1 MSVRLRAAG
10 IAWFFLTIGCYTLLA
25 PIDGPSSIGAPVLS
39 RTAAIVLAASLVI
52 AALLAAGSLRGEL
65 GDDGAHAARPVFG
78 LWLGALVL
86 AGIFS
91 FLPGRSWSFLALA
104 ILSAAGSL
112 ALVRWWREP
121 SVARAVVRT
130 YLWGGLVL
138 VALALAMEIAHRPT
152 AVYAANLGRATG
164 LFVTP
169 NQFAAWLIT
178 FLATSCGIALA
189 ARRRGLR
196 SLAACGALLAAIDL
210 AATFSLGGWTG
221 GCAALLAALWWLGR
235 KRLAALGAAI
245 AVVLVAV
252 AIVSPALV
260 RHRASERF
268 VRLDAIRAGIQMAA
282 LFPFTGVGPLA
293 YPQVYPLV
301 RVPSSTE
308 DAAIAEHP
316 HDVTISLLAETGLAG
331 LAAIVAGWALA
342 GRAIVRGFRQATPQ
356 TRTLIACIGAG
367 IAGRFV
373 HGFVDLVGALE
384 LAYVWFPFAALLLA
398 LARDGVA
405 AEVL

>member
-1 MSVRLRAAG
+1 MNLLARAAA
-10 IAWFFLTIGCYTLLA
+10 IAWFFLAIGCYTLLA

-39 RTAAIVLAASLVI
+39 RSAAIVLAASLVI
-52 AALLAAGSLRGEL
+52 AALVAAASLRAAL
-65 GDDGAHAARPVFG
+65 DDDGVRAARPVLG
-78 LWLGALVL
+78 LWLGALIV

-112 ALVRWWREP
+112 ALVRWWRVP
-121 SVARAVVRT
+121 VVARALVRT

-138 VALALAMEIAHRPT
+138 VAVALLMDVTHRPES
-152 AVYAANLGRATG
+152 VYAANLGRATG

-169 NQFAAWLIT
+169 NQFAAWLVP
-178 FLATSCGIALA
+178 FLATASGVALA
-189 ARRRGLR
+189 ARTRGLR
-196 SLAACGALLAAIDL
+196 LLAAGGALLAAIDL
-210 AATFSLGGWTG
+210 AATFSLGGWLG

-235 KRLAALGAAI
+235 RRVAALGALIAVALVAI
-245 AVVLVAV
+245 AIVNPAV
-252 AIVSPALV
+252 V
-260 RHRASERF
+260 RHRQSERF
-268 VRLDAIRAGIQMAA
+268 VRFDAIRAGMHMAA
-282 LFPFTGVGPLA
+282 LFPLTGVGPLA
-293 YPQVYPLV
+293 YPRAYPLV

-331 LAAIVAGWALA
+331 LAAIVAGWILA
-342 GRAIVRGFRQATPQ
+342 GRAIVRGFRRATPQ
-356 TRTLIACIGAG
+356 TRTLIACIAAG

-384 LAYVWFPFAALLLA
+384 LAYVWFPFAALLIA
-398 LARDGVA
+398 LARDGIA
-405 AEVL
+405 PEVL

>member
-1 MSVRLRAAG
+1 MSVRLTAAG

-39 RTAAIVLAASLVI
+39 RAAAIVLAASLVV
-52 AALLAAGSLRGEL
+52 AALLAARSLRGQ
-65 GDDGAHAARPVFG
+65 GDDSGVRAVRPVYG
-78 LWLGALVL
+78 LWLGALIV

-91 FLPGRSWSFLALA
+91 VLPWRSWSFLGLA
-104 ILSAAGSL
+104 MLSAAGSI

-121 SVARAVVRT
+121 VVARAVVRT

-138 VALALAMEIAHRPT
+138 AGLALVMEIAHRPA
-152 AVYAANLGRATG
+152 AVFAANLGRVTG

-169 NQFAAWLIT
+169 NQFAAWLVP
-178 FLATSCGIALA
+178 FLATACGIALA
-189 ARRRGLR
+189 ARSRGLQR
-196 SLAACGALLAAIDL
+196 LAACGAALAAIDL
-210 AATFSLGGWTG
+210 AATFSLGGWVG

-235 KRLAALGAAI
+235 RPLAAIGAAFG
-245 AVVLVAV
+245 VVLVAV
-252 AIVSPALV
+252 AIASPAIV
-260 RHRASERF
+260 RHRQSERF
-268 VRLDAIRAGIQMAA
+268 VRLDAIRAGINVAA
-282 LFPFTGVGPLA
+282 LFPLTGVGPLA
-293 YPQVYPLV
+293 YPRAYPLV

-331 LAAIVAGWALA
+331 LAAIVAGWVLA
-342 GRAIVRGFRQATPQ
+342 GRTIVRGFRRATPQ
-356 TRTLIACIGAG
+356 TRTLIACVAAG
-367 IAGRFV
+367 LAGRFV
-373 HGFVDLVGALE
+373 HGLVDLVGALE
-384 LAYVWFPFAALLLA
+384 LAYVWFPFTALLLA

>member
-1 MSVRLRAAG
+1 MDVFRAVG
-10 IAWFFLTIGCYTLLA
+10 IAWFFLAIGCYTVLA

-39 RTAAIVLAASLVI
+39 RTAAIVFAASLVL
-52 AALLAAGSLRGEL
+52 AALLAAGSLRGQSD
-65 GDDGAHAARPVFG
+65 DDGVRAARPVFG

-86 AGIFS
+86 ASIFS
-91 FLPGRSWSFLALA
+91 FLPWRSWSFLALA
-104 ILSAAGSL
+104 VLSAAGSL

-121 SVARAVVRT
+121 AVARTLVRT

-138 VALALAMEIAHRPT
+138 VALALLMEITHRPG

-164 LFVTP
+164 LFVTA
-169 NQFAAWLIT
+169 NQFAAWLVP
-178 FLATSCGIALA
+178 FLATACGIALA
-189 ARRRGLR
+189 ARSHGLQR
-196 SLAACGALLAAIDL
+196 LAACAAALSVIDL
-210 AATFSLGGWTG
+210 AATFSLGGWIG
-221 GCAALLAALWWLGR
+221 GCAALLAGLWWMGR
-235 KRLAALGAAI
+235 PRVAVAGAAI

-252 AIVSPALV
+252 AVVSPAIV
-260 RHRASERF
+260 RHRQSERF
-268 VRLDAIRAGIQMAA
+268 VRLDAIRAGISVAA
-282 LFPFTGVGPLA
+282 LFPLTGVGPLA
-293 YPQVYPLV
+293 YPRAYPLV

-308 DAAIAEHP
+308 DSAIAEHP
-316 HDVTISLLAETGLAG
+316 HDVTISLLAETGLMG
-331 LAAIVAGWALA
+331 VAAIVAGWVLA
-342 GRAIVRGFRQATPQ
+342 GRAIVGGFRRATPQ

-405 AEVL
+405 AEAL

>member
-1 MSVRLRAAG
+1 MSVRLRVAG

-39 RTAAIVLAASLVI
+39 RAAAIVLAASLVI

-65 GDDGAHAARPVFG
+65 ADDGVRAARPVFG
-78 LWLGALVL
+78 LWLGALVV

-91 FLPGRSWSFLALA
+91 FLPWRSWSFLALA
-104 ILSAAGSL
+104 IVSAAGSL

-121 SVARAVVRT
+121 RVARAVLRT
-130 YLWGGLVL
+130 YLWGGLGF
-138 VALALAMEIAHRPT
+138 VALALLMQITHRPG

-169 NQFAAWLIT
+169 NQFAAWLVP
-178 FLATSCGIALA
+178 FLATACGSALA
-189 ARRRGLR
+189 ARTRGLR
-196 SLAACGALLAAIDL
+196 VLAACGALLAAIDL
-210 AATFSLGGWTG
+210 AATFSLGGWMG
-221 GCAALLAALWWLGR
+221 GCAALLVALWWLGR
-235 KRLAALGAAI
+235 RPLAAIGVAV
-245 AVVLVAV
+245 AVVLVAI
-252 AIVSPALV
+252 AIANPTIV
-260 RHRASERF
+260 RHRQSERF
-268 VRLDAIRAGIQMAA
+268 VRVDAIRAGITMAA
-282 LFPFTGVGPLA
+282 LFPLTGVGPLA
-293 YPQVYPLV
+293 YPRVYPLV

-331 LAAIVAGWALA
+331 LVAILVGWIVA
-342 GRAIVRGFRQATPQ
+342 GRAIVRGFRRATPP

-367 IAGRFV
+367 VAGRFV
-373 HGFVDLVGALE
+373 HGLVDLVGALE
-384 LAYVWFPFAALLLA
+384 LAFCWFPFAALLLA

-405 AEVL
+405 PEVL

>member
-1 MSVRLRAAG
+1 MSVRLRAAA

-52 AALLAAGSLRGEL
+52 AALLAAGSLWGKL
-65 GDDGAHAARPVFG
+65 GDDGVRAARPMFG

-91 FLPGRSWSFLALA
+91 FLPWRSWSFLALA
-104 ILSAAGSL
+104 ILSAAASL

-130 YLWGGLVL
+130 YLWGGLIL
-138 VALALAMEIAHRPT
+138 VALALVMELAHRPG

-169 NQFAAWLIT
+169 NQFAAWLVT
-178 FLATSCGIALA
+178 FLGMSCGIALA
-189 ARRRGLR
+189 ARGRGLR
-196 SLAACGALLAAIDL
+196 LLAAGGALLAAIDL
-210 AATFSLGGWTG
+210 AATFSLGGWMG
-221 GCAALLAALWWLGR
+221 ACGALLAGLWWLGR
-235 KRLAALGAAI
+235 RRIAGIGAAI
-245 AVVLVAV
+245 ALVLVIV
-252 AIVSPALV
+252 AIVNPAVL
-260 RHRASERF
+260 RHRESERF
-268 VRLDAIRAGIQMAA
+268 VRLDAIRAGISLAV
-282 LFPFTGVGPLA
+282 LFPLTGVGPLA
-293 YPQVYPLV
+293 YPRVYPLV

-331 LAAIVAGWALA
+331 LAAIVAGWVLA
-342 GRAIVRGFRQATPQ
+342 GRAIVRGFARATPQ

-405 AEVL
+405 PEGV

>member
-1 MSVRLRAAG
+1 MTYARAAG
-10 IAWFFLTIGCYTLLA
+10 IAWFFLAIGCYTLLA

-39 RTAAIVLAASLVI
+39 QTGAIVLAASLVI
-52 AALLAAGSLRGEL
+52 AALLAAASLRAEL
-65 GDDGAHAARPVFG
+65 VDDGVRAARPVFG
-78 LWLGALVL
+78 LWLGALVV
-86 AGIFS
+86 AGVFS
-91 FLPGRSWSFLALA
+91 FLPWRSWSFLALA

-121 SVARAVVRT
+121 AVARALVRT

-138 VALALAMEIAHRPT
+138 VALALLMEITHRPG

-169 NQFAAWLIT
+169 NQFAAWLVP
-178 FLATSCGIALA
+178 FVATSSGVALA
-189 ARRRGLR
+189 ARSHGLR
-196 SLAACGALLAAIDL
+196 RLAACGAVLGTIDL
-210 AATFSLGGWTG
+210 AATFSLGGWIG
-221 GCAALLAALWWLGR
+221 GCAALLAGLWWTGR
-235 KRLAALGAAI
+235 RRLAAIGAAVAI
-245 AVVLVAV
+245 VLVVV
-252 AIVSPALV
+252 AIVSPAVV
-260 RHRASERF
+260 RHRQSERF
-268 VRLDAIRAGIQMAA
+268 VRLDAIRAGIHLAA
-282 LFPFTGVGPLA
+282 LFPLTGVGPLA
-293 YPQVYPLV
+293 YPRAYPLV

-331 LAAIVAGWALA
+331 FGAIVAGWVLA
-342 GRAIVRGFRQATPQ
+342 GRAIVRGFRRATPQ

-384 LAYVWFPFAALLLA
+384 VAYVWFPFTALLLA

-405 AEVL
+405 PEVL